1 MEIREIQSILEA
13 VLFAAGDAVE
23 LEKLADIVD
32 VDKKSLREILKKM
45 MDSYNFERRGVHI
58 IQMEDSY
65 QMCTRGEYHDY
76 VAMLAEP
83 RRKQSLSNAAIEV
96 LAIVAYKQP
105 VTRSTIE
112 HIRGVNCDYV
122 VNRLMERNL
131 IEEKGRLDAPGRP
144 ILFGTTQEFLRCFGV
159 ATLQDLPEFESFGS
173 PEGEGEQLSME
184 LGAEQI
190 GMMPPQ
196 EESVGNEDAQ

>member
-1 MEIREIQSILEA
+1 M
-13 VLFAAGDAVE
+13 
-23 LEKLADIVD
+23 
-32 VDKKSLREILKKM
+32 
-45 MDSYNFERRGVHI
+45 
-58 IQMEDSY
+58 
-65 QMCTRGEYHDY
+65 
-76 VAMLAEP
+76 
-83 RRKQSLSNAAIEV
+83 
-96 LAIVAYKQP
+96 AYKQP

-196 EESVGNEDAQ
+196 EEPVGNSIEE